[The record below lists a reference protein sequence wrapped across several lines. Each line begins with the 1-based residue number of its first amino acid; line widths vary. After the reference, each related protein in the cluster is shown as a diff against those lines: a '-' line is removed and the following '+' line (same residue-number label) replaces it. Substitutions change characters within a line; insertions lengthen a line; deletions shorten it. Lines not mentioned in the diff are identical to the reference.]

1 MPAQSPRA
9 EPTPPRT
16 VRWRFWGQGLRLDT
30 VRLVLEA
37 QRLQAGPAAVAGA
50 KGLLQAMPAGPGSG
64 QEADP
69 RHTPSTPHPGREPL
83 EQLLGEGRGATR
95 GSCVEGGHGAQGQA
109 PTDWHA
115 AQRKGLKVVP
125 CGQEA
130 GETCGLGGVTQ
141 WAPGLIQQ
149 LELIQDQR
157 TCRVT
162 SGVISVMSLQ
172 EPCARLCPA
181 GSAFN
186 SHHNH

>member
-1 MPAQSPRA
+1 MQAQSPRA
-9 EPTPPRT
+9 EPTLPRT
-16 VRWRFWGQGLRLDT
+16 VRWRFWCQGLRLDT

-37 QRLQAGPAAVAGA
+37 QWLQAGPEAVAGA
-50 KGLLQAMPAGPGSG
+50 RGLPQAMPAGPGSG

-69 RHTPSTPHPGREPL
+69 RHAPSTPHPGHEPP
-83 EQLLGEGRGATR
+83 ERLLGEGRGATR

-109 PTDWHA
+109 PTDWHT
-115 AQRKGLKVVP
+115 AQRKGLKAVP

-130 GETCGLGGVTQ
+130 GETCSLGGATQ

-181 GSAFN
+181 SSAFN